1 MNIKETIGIYPGTLS
16 DEFCDRLIE
25 IFHEKKDLQYKGE
38 MASGVDPTVKDIFS
52 IKELIILCG
61 NYRDMK
67 RDKVIIWLGIL
78 KENTTNF
85 VVEFLR

>member
-38 MASGVDPTVKDIFS
+38 MASGVDPTVKD
-52 IKELIILCG
+52 
-61 NYRDMK
+61 
-67 RDKVIIWLGIL
+67 
-78 KENTTNF
+78 TTEGKIGLNSGKIA
-85 VVEFLR
+85 LNRAK